1 MVEFNRN
8 LTSEDVLNIF
18 VERHRLASPFDPEAD
33 PFIELSFDSSIA
45 EWRDAN
51 DLISWRPLSLF
62 LNKEFR
68 ISPSE
73 KEWKS
78 VLTPS
83 CRRTLKGVCDLIA
96 THSSN
101 DNIYP
106 MRVLGKECLSASVFF
121 TLKRSLK
128 EEGVD
133 VSEIRPSTALSP
145 YLDKYFSEMIML
157 ITILAKGNV
166 VLRQLEVKEVIRE
179 YYVKKGFFRFFCS
192 SSSSSDIDFI
202 RIVFETG
209 DIKTFRDLTLKLIE
223 VNSN

>member
-18 VERHRLASPFDPEAD
+18 VEQHRLASPFDPEAD

-83 CRRTLKGVCDLIA
+83 CRRTLKGVCDLIV

-106 MRVLGKECLSASVFF
+106 MRVLGKECLSSSVFF

-157 ITILAKGNV
+157 ITILAKGYV
-166 VLRQLEVKEVIRE
+166 VFDQFDIIEITRGDKP
-179 YYVKKGFFRFFCS
+179 KKGLAHLFSFFSKTPLF
-192 SSSSSDIDFI
+192 
-202 RIVFETG
+202 FETG